1 MATIPAGTVD
11 EYLAQLP
18 EDRRA
23 VVAAMRR
30 MVKRHLPKGFRER
43 TNWGHICYEVPLA
56 KSGPTYNGQPLCY
69 AAIAAQKN
77 HYALYLTGVYMD
89 PALTRRVQETF
100 KAAGKRLDMGKSCV
114 RFKSLDAFPLDEL
127 GPIVAAVPIEEFIAR
142 YQSIHAGTKTARR
155 ATAKKAAKPAAKKAV
170 RKAAR
175 KATKQ
180 AGASARKR

>member
-1 MATIPAGTVD
+1 MATIPADTVD

-23 VVAAMRR
+23 VVAAVRK
-30 MVKRHLPKGFRER
+30 MVKRNLPKGLQER

-77 HYALYLTGVYMD
+77 HYALYLTAAYMD
-89 PALTRRVQETF
+89 PALTRRVQEVF

-114 RFKSLDAFPLDEL
+114 RFKSLDAIPLEAL
-127 GPIVAAVPIEEFIAR
+127 GPIVAAMPMEQFIVR
-142 YQSIHAGTKTARR
+142 YQGIHAGTKTARR
-155 ATAKKAAKPAAKKAV
+155 TTTKMKTTKTKTAVKKAG
-170 RKAAR
+170 AR
-175 KATKQ
+175 RP
-180 AGASARKR
+180 G

>member
-1 MATIPAGTVD
+1 MATIQSDTVD

-23 VVAAMRR
+23 VVSAVRR
-30 MVKRHLPKGFRER
+30 MVKRNLPKGIQER

-77 HYALYLTGVYMD
+77 HYALYLTAAYMD
-89 PALTRRVQETF
+89 PALTRRVQEAF

-114 RFKSLDAFPLDEL
+114 RFKSLDAIPLDDL
-127 GPIVAAVPIEEFIAR
+127 GPIVAAVTMEEFVAR
-142 YQSIHAGTKTARR
+142 YQAIHAEPRTARR
-155 ATAKKAAKPAAKKAV
+155 TVAKKAAAKPAERKVARRTTKKAGS
-170 RKAAR
+170 
-175 KATKQ
+175 
-180 AGASARKR
+180 AGRKR

>member
-1 MATIPAGTVD
+1 MASIPASTVD

-18 EDRRA
+18 EERRA
-23 VVAAMRR
+23 VVSAMRR
-30 MVKRHLPKGFRER
+30 MVKKHLPRGYEER
-43 TNWGHICYEVPLA
+43 PAWGMLTYSVPLE

-89 PALTRRVQETF
+89 PALTRRVQDTF
-100 KAAGKRLDMGKSCV
+100 EAAGKKLDMGKSCV

-155 ATAKKAAKPAAKKAV
+155 ATAKKAAKPAVK
-170 RKAAR
+170 KAAR

>member
-1 MATIPAGTVD
+1 MATIPAATVD

-18 EDRRA
+18 ENRRA
-23 VVAAMRR
+23 VVAAVRK
-30 MVKRHLPKGFRER
+30 MVKRNLPKGIQER

-89 PALTRRVQETF
+89 PALTRRVQEAF
-100 KAAGKRLDMGKSCV
+100 KAAGKKLDMGKSCV
-114 RFKSLDAFPLDEL
+114 RFKSLDAIPLDAL
-127 GPIVAAVPIEEFIAR
+127 GPIVAAVPMEAFIAR

-155 ATAKKAAKPAAKKAV
+155 ATTTKAAKKAAKPAVKK
-170 RKAAR
+170 
-175 KATKQ
+175 
-180 AGASARKR
+180 AGASDRKR